1 MVRRLAIVP
10 CVGTAL
16 VCLAWAAGCLLNDR
30 WSWSQWLW
38 WIPAPVALASA
49 LCGLV
54 SARLLA
60 PGTLR
65 RGATLVA
72 VAASVIAAG
81 ATMRSFSFV
90 SHAHGPD
97 ALHLVCWNARWP
109 GEQARA
115 SAQALA
121 PWAGR
126 VMIISNPGRMAEHAS
141 IWTRAG
147 EEVAFAGTFMLT
159 GPVTVIEARPVVQG
173 DDGFATL
180 FRFSAPTTGETSVLA
195 IDLPSNPFRSRHAAL
210 ARFAAQVR
218 ASVDLRTVDLIV
230 GDFNC
235 TRGSA
240 SVHDAF
246 LGFTDAWSV
255 AGQGWGASWPREQP
269 LLHIDLAL
277 VGQGLH
283 VDRCE
288 LHDPAV
294 GHHRLNTLSCSRERR

>member
-10 CVGTAL
+10 CTGAAL

-49 LCGLV
+49 VFWLA
-54 SARLLA
+54 SARLLV

-65 RGATLVA
+65 RRATFAA
-72 VAASVIAAG
+72 VAALVIAAG

-90 SHAHGPD
+90 SRAHGSD
-97 ALHLVCWNARWP
+97 ALHLLCWNARWP

-115 SAQALA
+115 SAEALT

-141 IWTRAG
+141 LWLREG
-147 EEVAFAGTFMLT
+147 EQLAEAGTFLLT
-159 GPVTVIEARPVVQG
+159 GPVKVIEARPVVQG

-180 FRFSAPTTGETSVLA
+180 FRFEASGTGETSVLA

-210 ARFAAQVR
+210 ARFAAHVR

-246 LGFTDAWSV
+246 PEFRDAWSL
-255 AGQGWGASWPREQP
+255 AGQGWGASWPRERP
-269 LLHIDLAL
+269 ILHIDLAL
-277 VGQGLH
+277 VREGLH

-288 LHDPAV
+288 LHDPGA
-294 GHHRLNTLSCSRERR
+294 GHHRLNTVSCSRERR